1 MADVPKIKIMS
12 YKPDYDVIPQAIFW
26 RPLHYFTVK
35 VREGEDGLDE
45 FKAASFTINNDIRF
59 DLRTYA
65 GHPEFT
71 VTLYLPDGVDDDEE
85 IRRVIN
91 IVVKEMVPKGAVAWR
106 RGQDFE
112 FGSLARPRGDRL
124 REGEARILALKI
136 ASQRPRRT
144 ISTDDLKKAVPS
156 YTELSEQDL
165 RPSITRKNEA
175 MWQQIVGNVISH
187 HASTAS
193 LFFRGLAER
202 TSNGLSVTEK
212 GMDYLISVGFSASAP
227 LAE

>member
-1 MADVPKIKIMS
+1 MPKIKIMS
-12 YKPDYDVIPQAIFW
+12 YEPDYDVIPQAIFW

-35 VREGEDGLDE
+35 VRDGEDGLDE
-45 FKAASFTINNDIRF
+45 FKAASFTVGNDIRF

-71 VTLYLPDGVDDDEE
+71 VTLYLPDGVDDDAE
-85 IRRVIN
+85 IQRVIN

-106 RGQDFE
+106 RGQAFE
-112 FGSLARPRGDRL
+112 FGSLARPKGDRL

-136 ASQRPRRT
+136 ASQRPHRT

-165 RPSITRKNEA
+165 RPSTTRKNEA

-187 HASTAS
+187 HASKAS
-193 LFFRGLAER
+193 LFLRGLATR
-202 TSNGLSVTEK
+202 TATGLSVTDK
-212 GMDYLISVGFSASAP
+212 GMDYLNSVGFLSPNA